1 MLPRSPL
8 THYVSTISAHF
19 LDGNQTKSKQRA
31 RFKALESLKNCL
43 SRTVVVATDVAA
55 RGLDIP
61 TVAAVI
67 HYDSA
72 RSIDTFVH
80 RSGRTAVRLFA
91 CFCVCVSGT
100 NLNSRLVLA
109 DRWFWLDP
117 PPLSMHG
124 NEEKW

>member
-1 MLPRSPL
+1 MWLSLRQSMLPRAPL

-80 RSGRTAVRLFA
+80 RSGRTAVRLQAGFL
-91 CFCVCVSGT
+91 C
-100 NLNSRLVLA
+100 L
-109 DRWFWLDP
+109 WE
-117 PPLSMHG
+117 G
-124 NEEKW
+124 NESQFNSGAGVSLVFGWIPSP